1 MSAWASSSQPTMPP
15 AQAMTYSIAGCSEHS
30 GNYVPENIQVDM
42 PQDPSS
48 RWSGAQQLPTAK
60 QWIMLKLETLS
71 VVKSIT
77 FGKFHRK
84 HPCNMREFRVYVG
97 LNPHHMV
104 QALHA
109 QLKDDTIYE
118 TFPLDYVNS
127 EGMCFPT
134 RFIKIV
140 PVSAHGLSFHISIWY
155 VSVSG
160 ISDPSYVDNIR
171 SRYEEYREMVVLRHV
186 LKHLRQ
192 RRMLTPYQNIL
203 ARSNIQ
209 LEHPIVTDLHS
220 SLVLQG
226 NWTDSESLFSDAS
239 SAGLFDAYIQSCQ
252 PHSQWKRLHGVDA
265 DGDVPSKRGGH
276 AMALDP
282 ENGRIYLLGGWDG
295 QKSLDDFWV
304 YDVNAERWRVISH
317 STSLEK
323 NGPIARSCHKMVYDT
338 KSGCIYL
345 LGRLGDGDIPKP
357 DEHQELL
364 RRAGEIPDGSRPSAY
379 CSEFYRYHTRGLD
392 AGKWDLLFFD
402 TASFGGPPLIF
413 DHQMVMDC
421 EAQILYVS
429 GGGVVDGDW
438 DSAKYSGMYSYNVR
452 TSKWKLLQP
461 QPALSMSSAAQPPI
475 SPRFGH
481 SMVLDQK
488 THTLFIFAG
497 QREEKY
503 LSDMYAYD
511 IVSNTVT
518 ELFSNFSASGG
529 PDACFTQRA
538 IIDSRLKEIYVFS
551 GLTRQQPTCALTSL
565 RADTP
570 SWIYQYTHPSKPGK
584 WTQILPQAIQ
594 EGGEPVEVPLPR
606 YAHQVVYDEKMKRVF
621 MHGGNAGGVGAPAE
635 EMKAEAEGEGSGDDD
650 RSDDDRDDDERPKKV
665 LMETRLDD
673 FWTMKLLRA
682 APEEIIRRAK
692 YQIRQQQFRE
702 MCEEQPAVK
711 ALRFLRTEVSAVVD
725 HTNPEET
732 CIFRALLGHLFSTPV
747 TTDDGFTE
755 CASAPKETAT
765 DFLEEPPKKRSR
777 PNTPDEAW
785 TSRLDDEDDDET
797 PDVSTSVLI
806 TSSGQKRRHVVLSM
820 EEDPKERDAS
830 TKPLSPERFRQRT
843 EVFESLL
850 QFIGEDGKQPMGSL
864 LDMVDAEDGI

>member
-1 MSAWASSSQPTMPP
+1 MMSATWATSSQPTMPP
-15 AQAMTYSIAGCSEHS
+15 AQAMTYAIAGCSEHS
-30 GNYVPENIQVDM
+30 GNYVPENILVDT
-42 PQDPSS
+42 PQDPTS

-71 VVKSIT
+71 VIKSIT

-104 QALHA
+104 QALHT
-109 QLKDDTIYE
+109 QLKDDTVYE
-118 TFPLDYVNS
+118 TFPLKHVNS
-127 EGMCFPT
+127 EGIYFPT

-140 PVSAHGLSFHISIWY
+140 PVSAHGMSFHISIWY
-155 VSVSG
+155 VSISG
-160 ISDPSYVDNIR
+160 TADPLYIDNIR
-171 SRYEEYREMVVLRHV
+171 SRYEEYRETVVLRHV

-192 RRMLTPYQNIL
+192 RRLLTPYQNIL

-209 LEHPIVTDLHS
+209 VEHPIVTALHS

-226 NWTDSESLFSDAS
+226 NWTDSETRLLEAS
-239 SAGLFDAYIQSCQ
+239 SAGLLDAYIQFCQ

-265 DGDVPSKRGGH
+265 DGDAPSKRGGH

-282 ENGRIYLLGGWDG
+282 ENGLIYLLGGWDG

-304 YDVNAERWRVISH
+304 YDVTAERWRVISH
-317 STSLEK
+317 STSAEK

-345 LGRLGDGDIPKP
+345 LGRLGDGDILKP
-357 DEHQELL
+357 EEHQELL
-364 RRAGEIPDGSRPSAY
+364 RRAGEIPDGSRSTPY
-379 CSEFYRYHTRGLD
+379 CSEFFRYHTRGLD
-392 AGKWDLLFFD
+392 VGKWDLLSFD
-402 TASFGGPPLIF
+402 TAASGGPPLIF

-429 GGGVVDGDW
+429 GGRVVDGDW
-438 DSAKYSGMYSYNVR
+438 DSPKYSGMYSYNVR

-461 QPALSMSSAAQPPI
+461 QPALSMSSSVQPPI

-481 SMVLDQK
+481 SMVLD
-488 THTLFIFAG
+488 TMSHTLFIFAG
-497 QREEKY
+497 QRDDKY

-511 IVSNTVT
+511 IASNTVT
-518 ELFSNFSASGG
+518 ELFSNFSTSGG

-538 IIDSRLKEIYVFS
+538 IIDGRLKEIYVFC
-551 GLTRQQPTCALTSL
+551 GLTRAQPASALTSL

-570 SWIYQYTHPSKPGK
+570 NWVYQYTHPSKPGK
-584 WTQILPQAIQ
+584 WTKILPEPIQ

-606 YAHQVVYDEKMKRVF
+606 YAHQVVYDEGKKRVF
-621 MHGGNAGGVGAPAE
+621 MHGGNAGEVSAPAE
-635 EMKAEAEGEGSGDDD
+635 DVEPEVEASGDE
-650 RSDDDRDDDERPKKV
+650 ERPRSGEEDRPSRV
-665 LMETRLDD
+665 LKETRLDD

-682 APEEIIRRAK
+682 AHEEIIRRAK

-711 ALRFLRTEVSAVVD
+711 ALRFLQTEVSAVVD
-725 HTNPEET
+725 HKSPEET
-732 CIFRALLGHLFSTPV
+732 SVFRALLGHLFSTPI
-747 TTDDGFTE
+747 TTDDSSTE
-755 CASAPKETAT
+755 STGTPKDDT
-765 DFLEEPPKKRSR
+765 LEEPPKKRSR

-785 TSRLDDEDDDET
+785 TSRLDDEDDDEM
-797 PDVSTSVLI
+797 PGASTSATVA
-806 TSSGQKRRHVVLSM
+806 SSGQKRRYALLSM
-820 EEDPKERDAS
+820 EEDPEETALRDAS

-850 QFIGEDGKQPMGSL
+850 QFVGEDGKQPMGSL